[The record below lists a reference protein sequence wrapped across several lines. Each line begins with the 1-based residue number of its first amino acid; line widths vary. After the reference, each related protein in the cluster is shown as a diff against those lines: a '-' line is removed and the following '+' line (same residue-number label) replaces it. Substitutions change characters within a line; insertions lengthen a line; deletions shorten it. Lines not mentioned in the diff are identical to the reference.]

1 MCGDFWW
8 SMDLSIPQIVF
19 LAAMIFLAGFV
30 DSIAGGGGLISLP
43 AYFAVGLP
51 PHAALATNKFS
62 GFCGTA
68 TAVIRYWRAGVIH
81 LRIGLVAAAGALAGS
96 ALGAKIALW
105 ISGTVI
111 NAVMLL
117 CVPAV
122 LVIFLF
128 KDQLFP
134 KTEVVAKVTRP
145 IFRAAIIGA
154 IIGCYDG
161 FFGPGTG
168 TFLAIA
174 FAFFMR
180 YDLVTASGNA
190 RLANLASNAGS
201 LAVFLINGKALFPLA
216 FITAASGIA
225 GNVLGSHFALHGRER
240 IIRPIMT
247 AVLVLLLIEVIRRQV
262 A

>member
-1 MCGDFWW
+1 
-8 SMDLSIPQIVF
+8 MDLSFLQIMF

-51 PHAALATNKFS
+51 PHVALATNKFS
-62 GFCGTA
+62 SFCGTA

-81 LRIGLVAAAGALAGS
+81 LRIGLMAAAGALAGS
-96 ALGAKIALW
+96 TLGTKIALW
-105 ISGTVI
+105 ISEALI
-111 NAVMLL
+111 NTFMLF

-128 KDQLFP
+128 KEKLFP
-134 KTEVVAKVTRP
+134 KKETETAVRFP
-145 IFRAAIIGA
+145 IIRALAIGA
-154 IIGCYDG
+154 VIGCYDG

-174 FAFFMR
+174 FTFFMH

-190 RLANLASNAGS
+190 RLVNLASNAGS
-201 LAVFLINGKALFPLA
+201 LAVFLINGNVLFPIA
-216 FITAASGIA
+216 FITAVSGIA
-225 GNVLGSHFALHGRER
+225 GNILGSHFALQGRER
-240 IIRPIMT
+240 VIRPIM
-247 AVLVLLLIEVIRRQV
+247 AVILILLLLEVIRRQV
-262 A
+262 G